1 VGTELKNKLESK
13 RISRKK
19 AEKLISKLQKS
30 ALKRPKVS
38 ESLQWLIQTAVYRVN
53 NKWTPNRERLAWS
66 RVLVQAC
73 SSATI
78 LLRDAELEELE
89 ERIKKLEEY
98 PLHSNYS
105 FQKNNVIE
113 EASSPS

>member
-1 VGTELKNKLESK
+1 MKQV
-13 RISRKK
+13 SRKK
-19 AEKLISKLQKS
+19 AEQLILELQKNP
-30 ALKRPKVS
+30 LKRHIIR
-38 ESLQWLIQTAVYRVN
+38 ESLKWTISTTIQRVN
-53 NKWTPNRERLAWS
+53 NKWTKNRERLAWS
-66 RVLVQAC
+66 RILVQAC

-105 FQKNNVIE
+105 FQRNNVIE
-113 EASSPS
+113 KASSHS